1 MKTILIWLVA
11 TYAIIPSVFAQQA
24 MIGGEISNFSK
35 DTISIALLHDQVT
48 NNMQI
53 LRIPVV
59 NGRFKTNI
67 YVPQAVY
74 FAVSD
79 DKNYTHGV
87 LQPGDD
93 ITIRYN
99 FEDKPGTLQFS
110 GKGAERSTF
119 FQLFAVL
126 KKTIREKMLASKQ
139 QPFPLDHYYRSVD
152 SLVAITAQ
160 QLESIRHTMNND
172 SYMLLYAHLTGIRQ
186 SNKYSGIGRIFGISY
201 EEVLATKK
209 ADLTDAS
216 VAAMKA
222 LLHFNDSLYTS
233 FNYVNDVYII
243 LLMHYE
249 KIPRPAKYDSLFNVL
264 PPRLR
269 QPVLTMFVED
279 DVRELKG
286 AKSLDTLVNKIY
298 GTADD
303 NIYKQF
309 IQKKIAADRKF
320 KKGMPAPD
328 FSLENDKGELVNLAA
343 YKGKVVHIDFWF
355 EACMPCQQMFTR
367 LKPLKAEYAA
377 NKNIV
382 FLCVSIDE
390 KGVWKKAKGKIA
402 ADHLYTNNKGRFHP
416 VIGDYNVD
424 GYPTTYIIGKDG
436 RIFDNAPSGFPEQL
450 KPSLEAALKEEEK
463 SNE

>member
-1 MKTILIWLVA
+1 MA
-11 TYAIIPSVFAQQA
+11 ACCIIPSAFAQHA
-24 MIGGEISNFSK
+24 MVSGEISNFSK

-48 NNMQI
+48 GNIQI
-53 LRIPVV
+53 LRVPVV

-67 YVPQAVY
+67 YVPHAVY
-74 FAVSD
+74 FALSD
-79 DKNYTHGV
+79 DRNYTHGI

-119 FQLFAVL
+119 YQTFAVL
-126 KKTIREKMLASKQ
+126 KKVIREKMLASKP
-139 QPFPLDHYYRSVD
+139 QPFPVDYYFRSVD
-152 SLVAITAQ
+152 SLVAISAQ
-160 QLESIRHTMNND
+160 QLQSIRHTMNND
-172 SYMLLYAHLTGIRQ
+172 SYMLLYAHLAGLQQ
-186 SNKYSGIGRIFGISY
+186 SSKYSGIGRLFGLSY
-201 EEVLATKK
+201 GEVLATKK
-209 ADLTDAS
+209 AQLTDAS

-222 LLHFNDSLYTS
+222 LLQFSDSLYTS
-233 FNYVNDVYII
+233 FNYVNDVYTI

-249 KIPRPAKYDSLFNVL
+249 GIPRAAKYDTLFHIL
-264 PPRLR
+264 PPRLK
-269 QPVLTMFVED
+269 QPVLTMFMED

-286 AKSLDTLVNKIY
+286 AKILDTLVNMVY
-298 GTADD
+298 GPADN

-309 IQKKIAADRKF
+309 IQKKIASDRKF

-328 FSLENDKGELVNLAA
+328 FSLENDKGELVTLAA
-343 YKGKVVHIDFWF
+343 YKGKVIHIDFWF
-355 EACMPCQQMFTR
+355 ESCIPCQQMFTQ
-367 LKPLKAEYAA
+367 LKPLKAQYAD

-390 KGVWKKAKGKIA
+390 KGVWKKAKEKIA
-402 ADHLYTNNKGRFHP
+402 AVHLYTNNKGRFHP

-436 RIFDNAPSGFPEQL
+436 LIFDDAPSGFPESLQPL
-450 KPSLEAALKEEEK
+450 LEAALKQ
-463 SNE
+463 